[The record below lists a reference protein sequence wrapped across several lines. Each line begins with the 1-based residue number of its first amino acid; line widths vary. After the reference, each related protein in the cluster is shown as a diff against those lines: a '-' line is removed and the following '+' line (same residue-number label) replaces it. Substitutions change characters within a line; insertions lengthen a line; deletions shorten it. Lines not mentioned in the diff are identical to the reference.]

1 MDEQRTDEWFAA
13 RLGKVTASRVADV
26 MARTKTGYSAS
37 RENYM
42 AQLVVE
48 RITGERA
55 ESYNNAAMQ
64 WGTDQEP
71 FARAAYEA
79 HTGQM
84 VEEVAFVP
92 HPMIDGAGASPDGL
106 VGADGLCEIKCP
118 NTSTMI
124 DTLLT
129 GAIPSKYVAQMQFQ
143 MACTGRA
150 WCDYVSFDPR
160 MPAKAQL
167 FVKRLERDDEYIA
180 NMEGEINKFLSEL
193 DAKVQ
198 QLKQLIGE

>member
-1 MDEQRTDEWFAA
+1 
-13 RLGKVTASRVADV
+13 
-26 MARTKTGYSAS
+26 
-37 RENYM
+37 
-42 AQLVVE
+42 
-48 RITGERA
+48 
-55 ESYNNAAMQ
+55 
-64 WGTDQEP
+64 
-71 FARAAYEA
+71 
-79 HTGQM
+79 
-84 VEEVAFVP
+84 
-92 HPMIDGAGASPDGL
+92 
-106 VGADGLCEIKCP
+106 
-118 NTSTMI
+118 
-124 DTLLT
+124 
-129 GAIPSKYVAQMQFQ
+129 